1 MKLTY
6 AEEKSKKYSYEW
18 DDYEDGKKDAK
29 TMIAEILE
37 DPKLP
42 ELEEIII
49 GCWGESWDNDAQ
61 AIVDGI
67 VENKDKFS
75 HIKSFFIGDMEY
87 DECEVSWIEQ
97 ADYSKLWEALPQL
110 EKLTIKGSNNLSLGK
125 IKHENLKSLEII
137 CGGLPKEVLQSI
149 GEAELPELRNLLLYI
164 GVEDYG
170 FDGDVSDIESMLTKS
185 DFAKLEVLGIMDS
198 EIQDEITEVV
208 VKSKYMKQIEALD
221 LSMGSLSDEG
231 GEILLK
237 ELPGYENIKAVN
249 LEYHFMS
256 DAMMKKL
263 KGLSIDVNVEDQQ
276 EDDEYD
282 GEIYRWP
289 MLTE

>member
-1 MKLTY
+1 MELTY
-6 AEEKSKKYSYEW
+6 GEEKSKKYSYEW
-18 DDYEDGKKDAK
+18 EDYEGGEKNAK
-29 TMIAEILE
+29 TIIAEILE

-42 ELEEIII
+42 ELEEVIV
-49 GCWGESWDNDAQ
+49 GCWGESWDNNAQ
-61 AIVDGI
+61 AIVDGM

-75 HIKSFFIGDMEY
+75 HIKSLFIGDMEY

-110 EKLTIKGSNNLSLGK
+110 EKLTIKGSTNLSLGK

-170 FDGDVSDIESMLTKS
+170 FDGDVSDIEAMLTKS

-198 EIQDEITEVV
+198 EIQDEIAEVV
-208 VKSKYMKQIEALD
+208 VKSKYMKQIEKLD
-221 LSMGSLSDEG
+221 LSMGSLSDKG

-237 ELPGYENIKAVN
+237 EVPEHANIKALN

-263 KGLSIDVNVEDQQ
+263 EGLSIEVNVEDQQ

>member
-6 AEEKSKKYSYEW
+6 AEDKSKKYSYDW
-18 DDYEDGKKDAK
+18 DDYEGGQKDAK
-29 TMIAEILE
+29 TMFQEILE
-37 DPKLP
+37 DPRLP
-42 ELEEIII
+42 ELEEIIV

-61 AIVDGI
+61 AILDGI

-75 HIKSFFIGDMEY
+75 HIKSLFIGDMEY

-110 EKLTIKGSNNLSLGK
+110 EKLTIKGSMNLELGE
-125 IKHENLKSLEII
+125 IRHQNLKSLQII
-137 CGGLPKEVLQSI
+137 CGGLPKKILAGI
-149 GEAELPELRNLLLYI
+149 GAAELPELRNLLLYI

-170 FDGDVSDIESMLTKS
+170 FDGDVSDIEAMLSKS
-185 DFAKLEVLGIMDS
+185 DYSRLEVLGIMDS

-208 VKSKYMKQIEALD
+208 VKSKYMDQIEVLD
-221 LSMGSLSDEG
+221 LSMGSLSDKG
-231 GEILLK
+231 GGILLE
-237 ELPGYENIKAVN
+237 ELPRHENIRFVN
-249 LEYHFMS
+249 LEYHYMS
-256 DAMMKKL
+256 DEMMKKL
-263 KGLSIDVNVEDQQ
+263 KGLAVSVNVDDQQ

>member
-1 MKLTY
+1 MELTY

-18 DDYEDGKKDAK
+18 EDYEEGEKNAK
-29 TMIAEILE
+29 TIIAEILE

-42 ELEEIII
+42 ELEEVIV
-49 GCWGESWDNDAQ
+49 GCWGESWDNNAQ
-61 AIVDGI
+61 AIVDGM

-75 HIKSFFIGDMEY
+75 HIKSLFIGDMEY

-110 EKLTIKGSNNLSLGK
+110 EKLTIKGSTNLSLGK

-149 GEAELPELRNLLLYI
+149 GEAELPELRNLILYI

-170 FDGDVSDIESMLTKS
+170 FDGDVSDIEAMLTKS

-208 VKSKYMKQIEALD
+208 VKSKYMNQIEKLD
-221 LSMGSLSDEG
+221 LSMGSLSDKG

-237 ELPGYENIKAVN
+237 EVPEHANIKALN

-263 KGLSIDVNVEDQQ
+263 EGLSIEVNVEDQQ

>member
-6 AEEKSKKYSYEW
+6 AEDRSKKYSYDW
-18 DDYEDGKKDAK
+18 DEYEGENKDAK
-29 TMIAEILE
+29 TMFQEILE

-42 ELEEIII
+42 ELEEIIV

-61 AIVDGI
+61 PILDGI
-67 VENKDKFS
+67 VEHKDKFS
-75 HIKSFFIGDMEY
+75 HIKSLFIGDMEY

-97 ADYSKLWEALPQL
+97 GDYSKLWEALPQL
-110 EKLTIKGSNNLSLGK
+110 ESLTIKGSMNLILGE
-125 IKHENLKSLEII
+125 IKHQNLKSLQII
-137 CGGLPKEVLQSI
+137 CGGLPSSILAAI

-170 FDGDVSDIESMLTKS
+170 FDGGVSDIASMLSKS
-185 DFAKLEVLGIMDS
+185 NFSKLEVLGIMDS

-208 VKSKYMKQIEALD
+208 VKSKYIDQIKALD
-221 LSMGSLSDEG
+221 LSMGSLSDKG
-231 GEILLK
+231 GGILLE
-237 ELPGYENIKAVN
+237 ELPKHKNIEAVN
-249 LEYHFMS
+249 LEYHYMS
-256 DAMMKKL
+256 DEMMEKL
-263 KGLSIDVNVEDQQ
+263 QGLAVPVNVEDQQ

>member
-6 AEEKSKKYSYEW
+6 AEDKSKKYSYDW
-18 DDYEDGKKDAK
+18 DDYEGGQKDAK
-29 TMIAEILE
+29 TMFQEILE
-37 DPKLP
+37 DPRLP
-42 ELEEIII
+42 ELEEIIV

-61 AIVDGI
+61 AILDGI

-75 HIKSFFIGDMEY
+75 HIKSLFIGDMEY

-110 EKLTIKGSNNLSLGK
+110 EKLTIKGSMNLELGE
-125 IKHENLKSLEII
+125 IRHQNLKSLQII
-137 CGGLPKEVLQSI
+137 CGGLPKKILAGI
-149 GEAELPELRNLLLYI
+149 GAAELPELRNLLLYI

-170 FDGDVSDIESMLTKS
+170 FDGDVSDIEAMLSKS
-185 DFAKLEVLGIMDS
+185 DFSRLEVLGIMDS

-208 VKSKYMKQIEALD
+208 VKSKYMDQIEVLD
-221 LSMGSLSDEG
+221 LSMGSLSDKG
-231 GEILLK
+231 GGILLE
-237 ELPGYENIKAVN
+237 ELPRHENIRFVN
-249 LEYHFMS
+249 LEYHYMS
-256 DAMMKKL
+256 DEMMKKL
-263 KGLSIDVNVEDQQ
+263 KGLAVSVNVDDQQ

>member
-67 VENKDKFS
+67 VQNKDKFS

>member
-1 MKLTY
+1 MELTY
-6 AEEKSKKYSYEW
+6 GEEKSKKYSYEW
-18 DDYEDGKKDAK
+18 EDYEGGEKNAK
-29 TMIAEILE
+29 TIIAEILE

-42 ELEEIII
+42 ELEEVIV
-49 GCWGESWDNDAQ
+49 GCWGESWDNNAQ
-61 AIVDGI
+61 AIVDGM

-75 HIKSFFIGDMEY
+75 HIKSLFIGDMEY

-110 EKLTIKGSNNLSLGK
+110 EKLTIKGSTNLSLGK

-170 FDGDVSDIESMLTKS
+170 FDGDVSDIEAMLTKAN
-185 DFAKLEVLGIMDS
+185 FAKLEVLGIMDS

-208 VKSKYMKQIEALD
+208 VKSKYMNQIEKLD
-221 LSMGSLSDEG
+221 LSMGSLSDKG

-237 ELPGYENIKAVN
+237 EVPEHANIKALN

-263 KGLSIDVNVEDQQ
+263 EGLSIEVNVEDQQ

>member
-6 AEEKSKKYSYEW
+6 AEDRSKKYTYDWDEYE
-18 DDYEDGKKDAK
+18 GGNKDAK
-29 TMIAEILE
+29 TMFQEILE

-42 ELEEIII
+42 ELEEIIV

-61 AIVDGI
+61 AILDGI
-67 VENKDKFS
+67 VEHKDKFS
-75 HIKSFFIGDMEY
+75 HIKSLFIGDMEY

-97 ADYSKLWEALPQL
+97 GDYSKLWEALPQL
-110 EKLTIKGSNNLSLGK
+110 ESLTIKGSMKLILGE
-125 IKHENLKSLEII
+125 IKHQNLKSLQII
-137 CGGLPKEVLQSI
+137 CGGLPSSILAAI

-170 FDGDVSDIESMLTKS
+170 FDGDVSDIESMLSKS
-185 DFAKLEVLGIMDS
+185 NFSKLEVLGIMDS

-208 VKSKYMKQIEALD
+208 VKSKYIDQIKALD
-221 LSMGSLSDEG
+221 LSMGSLSDMG
-231 GEILLK
+231 GGILLE
-237 ELPGYENIKAVN
+237 ELPKHKNIEAVN
-249 LEYHFMS
+249 LEYHYMS
-256 DAMMKKL
+256 DEMMEKL
-263 KGLSIDVNVEDQQ
+263 QGLAVPVNVEDQQ

-282 GEIYRWP
+282 GEFYRWP

>member
-18 DDYEDGKKDAK
+18 EDYEDGKKNAK
-29 TMIAEILE
+29 TMITEILE

-42 ELEEIII
+42 ELEEVII

-61 AIVDGI
+61 PIVDGM

-75 HIKSFFIGDMEY
+75 NIKSLFIGDMDYE
-87 DECEVSWIEQ
+87 ECEVSWIEQ
-97 ADYSKLWEALPQL
+97 ADYSKLWEAFPQL
-110 EKLTIKGSNNLSLGK
+110 EKLTIKGSTNLLLGK

-137 CGGLPKEVLQSI
+137 CGGLPKEVIQSI
-149 GEAELPELRNLLLYI
+149 GEAELPELRNLYLYI

-170 FDGDVSDIESMLTKS
+170 FDGDVSDIEAMLTKS
-185 DFAKLEVLGIMDS
+185 DFAKLEALGIMDS

-208 VKSKYMKQIEALD
+208 VKSKYMEQIEELD
-221 LSMGSLSDEG
+221 LSMGSLSDKG

-237 ELPGYENIKAVN
+237 ELPVHDNIKAVN
-249 LEYHFMS
+249 LEYHFMT

-263 KGLSIDVNVEDQQ
+263 KELSIDVNVEDQK
-276 EDDEYD
+276 EDDVYD
-282 GEIYRWP
+282 GHVYRWP

>member
-1 MKLTY
+1 MELTY
-6 AEEKSKKYSYEW
+6 AEGKSKKYSYEW
-18 DDYEDGKKDAK
+18 EDYEDGGKNAK
-29 TMIAEILE
+29 TIIAEILE

-42 ELEEIII
+42 ELEEIIV

-61 AIVDGI
+61 AIIDGI

-75 HIKSFFIGDMEY
+75 HIKSLFIGDMEY

-110 EKLTIKGSNNLSLGK
+110 EKLVIKGSNNLSLGK
-125 IKHENLKSLEII
+125 IKHGSLKSLEII

-170 FDGDVSDIESMLTKS
+170 FDGDTSDIEAMLTKS

-208 VKSKYMKQIEALD
+208 VKSKYMKQIEELD
-221 LSMGSLSDEG
+221 LSMGSLSDKG

-237 ELPGYENIKAVN
+237 EVPEHANIKALN

-256 DAMMKKL
+256 DAMMEKLKKL
-263 KGLSIDVNVEDQQ
+263 SIEVNVEDQQ

>member
-1 MKLTY
+1 M
-6 AEEKSKKYSYEW
+6 
-18 DDYEDGKKDAK
+18 
-29 TMIAEILE
+29 
-37 DPKLP
+37 
-42 ELEEIII
+42 
-49 GCWGESWDNDAQ
+49 
-61 AIVDGI
+61 
-67 VENKDKFS
+67 ENKEKFS
-75 HIKSFFIGDMEY
+75 HIKGFFVGGMEY

-110 EKLTIKGSNNLSLGK
+110 EKLIIKGSNNLSLGK

-208 VKSKYMKQIEALD
+208 VRSKYMKQIEALD